1 MAKVLMK
8 GNEAIAEAAIRAGC
22 LNYFAYP
29 ITPQSEVA
37 EYLAWRMPEVGGVF
51 LQGES
56 EVAVSYMIHGAASAG
71 ERVFTTSSSPGISLM
86 SEAVSYMIGA
96 QVPAVFVN
104 IMRGGP
110 GLGGILPSQADYAQ
124 ATKGIGHGDG
134 RMLVMAPATVQEA
147 AEMVMQ
153 AFPLAER
160 YRNPVMILGDGL
172 IGQMMEP
179 VEFPDHLKSEPSNKD
194 QWATNGMDTR
204 GSDKPNVV
212 KSLYLDPEDLNDHNL
227 ELRAKY
233 ERMKQEIVRSE
244 AHNLDGDYRILIVAY
259 GTMSR
264 VCKTAVDDLKSQGL
278 EVGLLRPQTLYPFPE
293 QAVYDAAVKP
303 HCQKVLSIEMN
314 MGQMLEDVERSIK
327 GCKPVQWYGKCGGDI
342 PTPEEI
348 IELIQ
353 AEVACKSERQSW
365 PRHFRNL
372 DASMT
377 DRPTIVRVAP
387 MAWPIAWWPR
397 SLMNWGFADVR
408 WGWRRW
414 AAPY

>member
-1 MAKVLMK
+1 MSKVLMK

-71 ERVFTTSSSPGISLM
+71 ARVFTTSSSPGVSLM
-86 SEAVSYMIGA
+86 SEGISYMAGA

-110 GLGGILPSQADYAQ
+110 GLGGILPSQADYLQ
-124 ATKGIGHGDG
+124 ATKGIGHGDC

-147 AEMVMQ
+147 AEMTMK
-153 AFPLAER
+153 AFPLAEK
-160 YRNPVMILGDGL
+160 YRNPVMVLGDGL

-194 QWATNGMDTR
+194 EWATNGMDTR
-204 GSDKPNVV
+204 GADTPNIIR
-212 KSLYLDPEDLNDHNL
+212 SLFLDPAVLNNHNL
-227 ELRAKY
+227 TLRAKY
-233 ERMKQEIVRSE
+233 EQMKQEEVQYEES
-244 AHNLDGDYRILIVAY
+244 NLEGAYGVLMVSY

-264 VCKTAVDDLKSQGL
+264 VCKTAVDELKSEGV
-278 EVGLLRPQTLYPFPE
+278 EVGLIRPQTLFPFPE
-293 QAVYDAAVKP
+293 DPIFQAADKP
-303 HCQKVLSIEMN
+303 HCKKVLCVEMS
-314 MGQMLEDVERSIK
+314 MGQMFEDVQRSVQ
-327 GCKPVQWYGKCGGDI
+327 GACPVQWYGKCGGEV

-348 IELIQ
+348 IDLIRT
-353 AEVACKSERQSW
+353 EM
-365 PRHFRNL
+365 
-372 DASMT
+372 AS
-377 DRPTIVRVAP
+377 
-387 MAWPIAWWPR
+387 
-397 SLMNWGFADVR
+397 N
-408 WGWRRW
+408 
-414 AAPY
+414 